1 MQKIDG
7 CIVWHGHFDND
18 MVTPVDDEGNIVL
31 QGKRRCGK
39 LDCVNPS
46 HIEREGNGK
55 DTN

>member
-7 CIVWHGHFDND
+7 CIVWHGHFAEDLL
-18 MVTPVDDEGNIVL
+18 TPVDAEGQEVL
-31 QGKRRCGK
+31 QGNRICGK

-55 DTN
+55 D

>member
-7 CIVWHGHFDND
+7 CIVWHGHFAEDL
-18 MVTPVDDEGNIVL
+18 VTPVDAEGQEVL
-31 QGKRRCGK
+31 QGNRICGK

-55 DTN
+55 D